1 MNTIDRR
8 EDIVRRLTISAE
20 PISASTLAA
29 AYGVSRQIIVGDIA
43 LLRASGEKISS
54 TPRGYIL
61 SDGGRSVYTVA
72 CTHSVEDAEKELN
85 IMVDNGC
92 KVLTV
97 SVEHPVYGLLTG

>member
-43 LLRASGEKISS
+43 LLRASYNSHKYLQSLAIQYL
-54 TPRGYIL
+54 RGHKLYQ
-61 SDGGRSVYTVA
+61 
-72 CTHSVEDAEKELN
+72 N
-85 IMVDNGC
+85 
-92 KVLTV
+92 
-97 SVEHPVYGLLTG
+97 

>member
-20 PISASTLAA
+20 PISASSLAA

-61 SDGGRSVYTVA
+61 SDGGPACIPSPAPTVLRTPKRSSISWSTTA
-72 CTHSVEDAEKELN
+72 ARC
-85 IMVDNGC
+85 
-92 KVLTV
+92 
-97 SVEHPVYGLLTG
+97 